1 MRERRQYLWSMTAA
15 AAALAVAAIYLVF
28 RSAYYFPDGMRWELA
43 IAEYGAP
50 AVWHQHH
57 LLYNPIAL
65 AFGAALRVF
74 GYGGR
79 LLGAMQILDALV
91 GAAGFFLFYL
101 ILKRA
106 GTSRPLALA
115 GSFALAFSYGYW
127 AYACNAEC
135 VIVSTVA
142 AMATFLAAQWASEG
156 RDFRR
161 WALCAAVAGFAV
173 LTHITNGLLFV
184 FLIAAYLI
192 SRPAKYLR
200 RLPALVLAYL
210 LPVAFAYVAVGA
222 GVLGYR
228 GPGEL
233 WSWAFGTPGQT
244 HYYMT
249 YRPVNVLLD
258 FYALGR
264 NVFGLRWLKDVLA
277 GGWTGQS
284 YAVAALIILG
294 AAALLAA
301 FAAAVARFSARG
313 ASRRQAW
320 LALAFFLPYAVFFTF
335 RDAGGT
341 DRWTPQ
347 AFALVFFLYA
357 GAGAAATRRW
367 SRIILYTLPVLLFA
381 GNFCG
386 SIYPESKAEYNEH
399 LSFARFVDDVTAPG
413 DMVIFSGLDGL
424 GPGIY
429 ADYFAGVESAGIYFG
444 VRDPEEFRRRVD
456 DKLAAGRAVYVS
468 DARPK
473 AASADLLTPG
483 ARDEYDVTGAEA
495 SRLLASYE
503 REFVATYEGPRYEP
517 STFWRLVPKKSRSTR

>member
-1 MRERRQYLWSMTAA
+1 MRERRRYLWGVTAA

-65 AFGAALRVF
+65 AFAAALRLF

-91 GAAGFFLFYL
+91 GAVGFVLCYF
-101 ILKRA
+101 ILRRA
-106 GTSRPLALA
+106 EASRPLSLA

-127 AYACNAEC
+127 AYSCNAEC

-142 AMATFLAAQWASEG
+142 AMATFLSAQWASEG

-161 WALCAAVAGFAV
+161 WAVCAAVAGAAV
-173 LTHITNGLLFV
+173 LTHITNGLLFL
-184 FLIAAYLI
+184 FLIAAYFI
-192 SRPAKYLR
+192 SRPDKYLR
-200 RLPALVLAYL
+200 RLPALVLTYL
-210 LPVAFAYVAVGA
+210 SPVVVAYVVVGL

-233 WSWAFGTPGQT
+233 WRWAFGTPGRT

-249 YRPVNVLLD
+249 YRLVNVALD
-258 FYALGR
+258 LYALAR
-264 NVFGLRWLKDVLA
+264 NVFGLRWIKDVLA
-277 GGWTGQS
+277 GDWAWQS

-294 AAALLAA
+294 AAVLLAA
-301 FAAAVARFSARG
+301 FVGAVARFSARG
-313 ASRRQAW
+313 AARRQAW

-347 AFALVFFLYA
+347 AFALIFFLYA
-357 GAGAAATRRW
+357 SAGAAAAKRLGRLV
-367 SRIILYTLPVLLFA
+367 LYALPVLLFA
-381 GNFCG
+381 GNFWG

-399 LSFARFVDDVTAPG
+399 LSFATFVDGVTAPE
-413 DMVIFSGLDGL
+413 DLVIFSGLDGL

-429 ADYFAGVESAGIYFG
+429 ADYFAGVETAGIYFG
-444 VRDPEEFRRRVD
+444 VRDPDDFKRRID

-468 DARPK
+468 DARP
-473 AASADLLTPG
+473 ATTSADLLAPG
-483 ARDEYDVTGAEA
+483 AREEYGVTGAEA
-495 SRLLASYE
+495 EKLLASYE
-503 REFVATYEGPRYEP
+503 REFVATYEGPRYKP
-517 STFWRLVPKKSRSTR
+517 STFWRLVPKK

>member
-1 MRERRQYLWSMTAA
+1 LRERRQYLWGVTAA

-43 IAEYGAP
+43 IAEFGAP

-57 LLYNPIAL
+57 LSYNPLAL
-65 AFGAALRVF
+65 AFQAALRLF

-91 GAAGFFLFYL
+91 GGVGFVLCYMVLRKAG
-101 ILKRA
+101 A
-106 GTSRPLALA
+106 PRPMSLA

-127 AYACNAEC
+127 AYSCNAEC

-142 AMATFLAAQWASEG
+142 AMATFLSAQWASEA

-161 WALCAAVAGFAV
+161 WALCAAVAGAAV
-173 LTHITNGLLFV
+173 LTHITNGLLFL
-184 FLIAAYLI
+184 FLIAAYFI
-192 SRPAKYLR
+192 SRPDKYLR
-200 RLPALVLAYL
+200 RLPALVLTYL
-210 LPVAFAYVAVGA
+210 SPGVVAYVVVGF

-233 WSWAFGTPGQT
+233 WRWAFGTPGRT

-249 YRPVNVLLD
+249 YRLVNVALD
-258 FYALGR
+258 LYALAR
-264 NVFGLRWLKDVLA
+264 NVFGLRWIKDVLA
-277 GGWTGQS
+277 GDWAWQS

-301 FAAAVARFSARG
+301 FVGAVSRFSARG

-347 AFALVFFLYA
+347 AFAVIFFLYA
-357 GAGAAATRRW
+357 SAGAAATKRLGRVV
-367 SRIILYTLPVLLFA
+367 LYALPVLLFA
-381 GNFCG
+381 GNFWG

-399 LSFARFVDDVTAPG
+399 LSFARFVDDVTAP
-413 DMVIFSGLDGL
+413 DDLVIFSGLDGL

-429 ADYFAGVESAGIYFG
+429 SDYFAGVETAGIYFG
-444 VRDPEEFRRRVD
+444 VRDPDDFKRRID

-468 DARPK
+468 DARP
-473 AASADLLTPG
+473 ATSSTDLLAPG
-483 ARDEYDVTGAEA
+483 AREEYGVTGAEA
-495 SRLLASYE
+495 EKLLASYE
-503 REFVATYEGPRYEP
+503 REFVAAYEGPRYEP
-517 STFWRLVPKKSRSTR
+517 SNFWRLVPKR